1 MGFFCPKLF
10 LVAYMFL
17 NMEQR
22 VPKMGIFD
30 FLLGAIGYRLNFQYG
45 LKASKLDFLHS
56 CLDFFALNDFAGLK
70 PAQTNQAHTKG
81 GHWTHF

>member
-1 MGFFCPKLF
+1 M
-10 LVAYMFL
+10 
-17 NMEQR
+17 QR
-22 VPKMGIFD
+22 SSDDPFREDSLM
-30 FLLGAIGYRLNFQYG
+30 RLKFQYG
-45 LKASKLDFLHS
+45 LNASKLDFLHS